1 MNPKIEVKP
10 SDNHQ
15 NDLLNPP
22 NFVDLVAFPIAVV
35 FWFHNGLKLRT
46 FFVVSISIPEY
57 HFNSTRLN
65 QGR

>member
-1 MNPKIEVKP
+1 
-10 SDNHQ
+10 
-15 NDLLNPP
+15 
-22 NFVDLVAFPIAVV
+22 LVAFPIAVV